1 MSFILDK
8 LVRFAFERIPGI
20 SALNGYKT
28 QIGQWLMVVAAAIVA
43 AKQEWPSI
51 NELDGIMLVIG
62 FVLEKL
68 GMAHKSSKA
77 KE

>member
-1 MSFILDK
+1 MSFLFDK

-28 QIGQWLMVVAAAIVA
+28 QIGRWLMVIAAAIVA
-43 AKQEWPSI
+43 AKQQWPSVS
-51 NELDGIMLVIG
+51 ELDGIMLVIG
-62 FVLEKL
+62 FVLEKAGL
-68 GMAHKSSKA
+68 SHADAKA